1 MYIADNYNNRIR
13 KVTVPTGI
21 ITTYAGTGSTTYSGD
36 NGSATSATLY
46 SPLGVVVDASGW
58 VFSVFFFLFLS
69 YLFHHLGNVY
79 IADAGNN
86 RIRKVVGVSTDSPRY
101 THSYSLTHLL
111 LLTHSL
117 THSLTLISMSPSA
130 PPSLTPS
137 LSPSAVFVITTVAG
151 SSTSGSYS
159 GDNGQAT
166 SAYLYDPRGVAV
178 DSSGTSSSISYPM
191 CLTLSP
197 SRQRVHRRYT

>member
-1 MYIADNYNNRIR
+1 MRQVGFLPLFSFYFLLIYFFTQVTCTLLIR
-13 KVTVPTGI
+13 
-21 ITTYAGTGSTTYSGD
+21 
-36 NGSATSATLY
+36 ATSAFGRWSRSLPTVQGTLTY
-46 SPLGVVVDASGW
+46 S
-58 VFSVFFFLFLS
+58 
-69 YLFHHLGNVY
+69 Y
-79 IADAGNN
+79 
-86 RIRKVVGVSTDSPRY
+86 
-101 THSYSLTHLL
+101 
-111 LLTHSL
+111 SL
-117 THSLTLISMSPSA
+117 THSLTLISMIPSA